1 MNQSG
6 PHVFLKARRNFA
18 LAVQTN
24 RLQRSFVCFLTRKR
38 SVKSP
43 FHELE
48 SHLWKSANLEKLVQN
63 LKEEKRAILIESP
76 TMGTGQKGVCV
87 RDKGLSLGQSR
98 SCNDGVGCP
107 VAHCSR
113 NCICWRPRA
122 DFSGAPMLGRSRVKF
137 QKFAKMLW
145 VRMINGKHFSFF
157 FFQVSKEVSDSG

>member
-1 MNQSG
+1 MILCNLIFLKEKKIVTWFSILNSMVAQLIILVGDMKKKVKVHFWSVAQPKIQILKVFYYWKLMNQSG

-63 LKEEKRAILIESP
+63 LKEEKGP
-76 TMGTGQKGVCV
+76 F
-87 RDKGLSLGQSR
+87 
-98 SCNDGVGCP
+98 
-107 VAHCSR
+107 
-113 NCICWRPRA
+113 W
-122 DFSGAPMLGRSRVKF
+122 
-137 QKFAKMLW
+137 
-145 VRMINGKHFSFF
+145 
-157 FFQVSKEVSDSG
+157 